1 MGNLMSSLVNGDNL
15 KDQTVANDMI
25 AGSKSAATAYLSAI
39 LESSTPEL
47 RSMYTDS
54 LNQILAGHAALTD
67 LAVNKDWYKPYDMP
81 EQQLSEIFNQS
92 QQLVELPKE

>member
-1 MGNLMSSLVNGDNL
+1 MANLMSALVNGDKL
-15 KDQTVANDMI
+15 KDQTVAADMI
-25 AGSKSAATAYLSAI
+25 AGAKSGATAYLSAI

-47 RSMYTDS
+47 RAMYNDS
-54 LNQILAGHAALTD
+54 LNQILAGHSALTA
-67 LAVNKDWYKPYDMP
+67 LAVNKEWYKPYDIP